1 MNAVWNELEKENK
14 EFFESYIKSKSG
26 NEKMMSQEETTQ
38 MLQEMISSSDSSKG
52 ALRRLYK
59 SINL

>member
-26 NEKMMSQEETTQ
+26 NEKTQ